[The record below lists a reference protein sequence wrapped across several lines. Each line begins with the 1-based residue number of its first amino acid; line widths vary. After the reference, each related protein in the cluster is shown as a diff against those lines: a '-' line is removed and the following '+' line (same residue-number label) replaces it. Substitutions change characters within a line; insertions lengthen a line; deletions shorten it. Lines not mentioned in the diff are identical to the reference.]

1 MDSDEKEKKRENKET
16 ITKKMEIKR
25 IKQTREN
32 IPGTKFAEP
41 VQVGC
46 MDKKGLKNETQKDK
60 DINKQGKIQ
69 AQIQVLKEIAGLK
82 PDGECSQKKFFQKQ
96 VDTEITNFKQHT
108 GTGKLESEEGGINA
122 GETMRR
128 KFQKTGLEEIKRDIQ
143 ISGYIIEKENFNRKK
158 YDLQSK
164 LAKLT
169 TEIDKKNIQSGQNA
183 RGGTETPNA
192 TSYGAQIL
200 YNQYSLLNEDGR
212 LMEAGKMSY
221 TNLMQQIIQSPR
233 VTMQTNEEGI
243 EAYTNLLQTPV
254 AFDVNGTTMAM
265 QSNEHPNEEDIQQ
278 NSRNEN
284 VQGLLRSKGS
294 LEQERNREKIKLEN
308 RQAKERGQLVKTMK
322 EKQLRRGQEDEAKMN
337 R

>member
-1 MDSDEKEKKRENKET
+1 MRRKKKRENKET

-32 IPGTKFAEP
+32 IPG
-41 VQVGC
+41 
-46 MDKKGLKNETQKDK
+46 LKNETQKDK

-69 AQIQVLKEIAGLK
+69 AQIQVMKEIAGLK

-108 GTGKLESEEGGINA
+108 GTRKRERLKNETQKDKDINKQGKIQAQIQVLKEIAGTGKRESEEGRINA

-169 TEIDKKNIQSGQNA
+169 TVTIVVVYCNPYDAYLFIQLQDQINCRRLTKKNIQSGQNA

-243 EAYTNLLQTPV
+243 EAYTNLL
-254 AFDVNGTTMAM
+254 
-265 QSNEHPNEEDIQQ
+265 
-278 NSRNEN
+278 
-284 VQGLLRSKGS
+284 
-294 LEQERNREKIKLEN
+294 
-308 RQAKERGQLVKTMK
+308 
-322 EKQLRRGQEDEAKMN
+322 
-337 R
+337 